1 MKQLS
6 WWLKSLVAGALIGLI
21 YYLSVVFIRNR
32 LWCALLC
39 GIGWIITQKLLLCW
53 NNKAAYLDNWK
64 IELLPMLIM
73 NLIGAA
79 LVGLVAKALANPLS
93 YDYIDTAFVYYTY
106 SNKIWIILTSFIC
119 SVCIC
124 IGALLLDNKQYL
136 FAFIAFCAPIYLTGI
151 DIIGFTTLSLYYLD
165 GFSALPLIFV
175 GNVIGA
181 LLFAEIYKIEPF
193 ILKERS

>member
-6 WWLKSLVAGALIGLI
+6 WWLKSFAAGVLIGLV
-21 YYLSVVFIRNR
+21 YYLSIVFIRNR
-32 LWCALLC
+32 LWSALLC
-39 GIGWIITQKLLLCW
+39 GVGWIITQKLLISW

-64 IELLPMLIM
+64 IELLPMILM

-79 LVGLVAKALANPLS
+79 LMGLIAKALVVIKS
-93 YDYIDTAFVYYTY
+93 YDYIETIFVYYTY
-106 SNKIWIILTSFIC
+106 SDKIWIILTSFIF

-124 IGALLLDNKQYL
+124 AGTLLLNSKQYL
-136 FAFIAFCAPIYLTGI
+136 FAFIAFCAPTYINGI
-151 DIIGFTTLSLYYLD
+151 DILGFTTLSIYYSA
-165 GFSALPLIFV
+165 GFSALPLILI